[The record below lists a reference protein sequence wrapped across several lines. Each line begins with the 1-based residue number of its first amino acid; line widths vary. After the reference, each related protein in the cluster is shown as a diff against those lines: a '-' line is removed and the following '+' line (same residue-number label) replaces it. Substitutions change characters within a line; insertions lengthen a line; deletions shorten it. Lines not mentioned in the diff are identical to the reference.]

1 MAAIT
6 VADRGSRRPAFAGLV
21 SLLWLA
27 ACGSNI
33 DTTMPADTRQ
43 ASDTPGTASPAA
55 STATGSGA
63 APGATGAAAT
73 TGSAG
78 SSGAVGTAGAAA
90 SGGASTTGTATATAT
105 AGDAAFVEQAVRMI
119 NDARA
124 VARNCGTAAYAAT
137 GATRWNADA
146 AEAATTQATYLQ
158 QNNLFSHTG
167 ANGSSV
173 GDRLTTAGYV
183 WSTVGENIAAGYPD
197 MASVVKGWL
206 DSPGHCVNM
215 MNPNFVDVGLALVP
229 GTSSNS
235 YRTYWALVLAKPR

>member
-6 VADRGSRRPAFAGLV
+6 IADRRSRRPALAGLV

-33 DTTMPADTRQ
+33 DTSMPADTRQ

-55 STATGSGA
+55 ASGSGA
-63 APGATGAAAT
+63 ATGATGVAAA

-78 SSGAVGTAGAAA
+78 SNTAVGTAGTAAT
-90 SGGASTTGTATATAT
+90 GGASTAGTATAAP
-105 AGDAAFVEQAVRMI
+105 GDSAFIEQAVKMI

-124 VARNCGTAAYAAT
+124 VARNCGASAHAAT

-146 AEAATTQATYLQ
+146 AEAAATQATYLQ

-173 GDRLTTAGYV
+173 GDRLTAAGYV
-183 WSTVGENIAAGYPD
+183 WSTVGEYIAAGYPD

>member
-6 VADRGSRRPAFAGLV
+6 VADRRSRRPAFAGLV

-33 DTTMPADTRQ
+33 DTSMPADTRQ

-55 STATGSGA
+55 ATGSGA
-63 APGATGAAAT
+63 ASGATGAAAA
-73 TGSAG
+73 TGSGG

-90 SGGASTTGTATATAT
+90 TGGASATGTAGAPS
-105 AGDAAFVEQAVRMI
+105 GDAAFIEQAVKMI

-173 GDRLTTAGYV
+173 GDRLTAAGYV